1 MSIKPVP
8 APPTHHGPMS
18 LRTIPILPAGPALPV
33 LPALAEPLAEP
44 VMDGDPVRV
53 QRLMRELQATVER
66 ELGQALPTR
75 AWLSEL
81 HLDADECVV
90 ALSPGL
96 RQRGQDVAQAAFVT
110 LRRVLSDTDIYVG
123 AAA

>member
-1 MSIKPVP
+1 
-8 APPTHHGPMS
+8 MS
-18 LRTIPILPAGPALPV
+18 LRTIPILPAGAALPEV
-33 LPALAEPLAEP
+33 LAEP

-66 ELGQALPTR
+66 ELGQALPAR

-81 HLDADECVV
+81 HLDDDECVV

-96 RQRGQDVAQAAFVT
+96 RQRGKDVAQAAFTT